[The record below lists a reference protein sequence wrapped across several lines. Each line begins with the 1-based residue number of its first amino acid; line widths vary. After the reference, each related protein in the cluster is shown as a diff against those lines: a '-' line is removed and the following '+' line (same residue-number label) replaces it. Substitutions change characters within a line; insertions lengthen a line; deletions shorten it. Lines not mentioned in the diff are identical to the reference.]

1 MRKSNAQR
9 QRDYRDRHLNQTD
22 EEHQMLERINHMVS
36 LSAKNSL
43 KRLASCYGITQ
54 RVVLERAIGEMEN
67 ELLSRLPNDR
77 QNDYYDRRITL
88 RSNDHEEPLR
98 NEKLTATNKTD

>member
-77 QNDYYDRRITL
+77 QNDYYDRKITL